1 MSQLGDRIRDRRTA
15 LELKQED
22 LAAKAGISKS
32 FLSDLENGKSSV
44 GAETLLDIAR
54 VLGVSLDALMTGAE
68 MPTPDGEVQFP
79 ASLAALARQKNLTFV
94 QALTLL
100 DMQRQILAYRSATS
114 KEVSLDDVDWLKF
127 YESVKEFF

>member
-1 MSQLGDRIRDRRTA
+1 MSQLGDRIRERRAA
-15 LELKQED
+15 LDLKQED

-54 VLGVSLDALMTGAE
+54 VLGVSLDTLMTGGE

-79 ASLAALARQKNLTFV
+79 ARLAAIARQKNLTFV
-94 QALTLL
+94 QALTIL
-100 DMQRQILAYRSATS
+100 DMQRQILAHRSATS